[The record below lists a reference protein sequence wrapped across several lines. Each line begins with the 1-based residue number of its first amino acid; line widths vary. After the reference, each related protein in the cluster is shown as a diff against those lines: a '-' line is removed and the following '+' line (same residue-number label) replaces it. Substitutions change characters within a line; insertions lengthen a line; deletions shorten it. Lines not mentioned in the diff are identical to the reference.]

1 MSTTTVQAIEAIP
14 KVQKQIKEKKVYD
27 LKVWMKNP
35 QTNRMMKIDGKTH
48 KEFLA
53 GESKPTKEKVVKDD
67 SNSVVNPATNKRILI
82 GGRAHKK
89 MMGEET
95 VVVKPGFIKNPKQ
108 GGRWI
113 KIGGKTYLKLEAEG
127 FDLKEPETENSVI
140 VN

>member
-1 MSTTTVQAIEAIP
+1 MSTTTVQ
-14 KVQKQIKEKKVYD
+14 VKQIKEKKVYN
-27 LKVWMKNP
+27 LETWMKNP
-35 QTNRMMKIDGKTH
+35 ITNRMMKIDGKTH
-48 KEFLA
+48 KELLE
-53 GESKPTKEKVVKDD
+53 GESKPIKEKVVKDD
-67 SNSVVNPATNKRILI
+67 SNSIVNPKTNKKILI
-82 GGRAHKK
+82 GGRAYKK

-113 KIGGKTYLKLEAEG
+113 KIGGKTYLRLETEG